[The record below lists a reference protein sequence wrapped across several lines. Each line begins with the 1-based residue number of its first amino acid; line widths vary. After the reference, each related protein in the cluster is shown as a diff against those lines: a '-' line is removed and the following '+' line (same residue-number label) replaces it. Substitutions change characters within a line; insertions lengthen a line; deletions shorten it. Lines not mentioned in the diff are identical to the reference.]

1 MKRKTI
7 DKIIQKSSNGELILY
22 INNNMKYLDYI
33 ATYSLEN
40 KYDTKLVLIFCKFLN
55 LLHPKIKNKIFKY
68 LIELDE
74 FKEII
79 PLILPNLNNLEKK
92 YLIEYMGDMIYINII
107 SLYSI
112 LKNSYKINSLFNY
125 IKFYIDE
132 EIIKSAIYVVEN
144 VEQLEIIDNHCKQIN
159 IKSQEI
165 KELIKNKKMLF
176 KL

>member
-1 MKRKTI
+1 
-7 DKIIQKSSNGELILY
+7 
-22 INNNMKYLDYI
+22 
-33 ATYSLEN
+33 
-40 KYDTKLVLIFCKFLN
+40 
-55 LLHPKIKNKIFKY
+55 
-68 LIELDE
+68 
-74 FKEII
+74 
-79 PLILPNLNNLEKK
+79 
-92 YLIEYMGDMIYINII
+92 MGDMIYINII